1 MSTAHRQAAFT
12 LLELLVV
19 LVLVSFITTLLI
31 QGMAYVAKVNET
43 FLREGSQRQK
53 RELVDGWFVESVAA
67 LSAPEPGDPRGRFR
81 GDALSFE
88 GVTLASMDRREG
100 VPTPFAF
107 RVEPQAQTQDPRAD
121 AELIYVRLQ
130 ADQRWPLIHLA
141 ADSHFEYQD
150 AAGSWHADWPPAAA
164 LADMLPD
171 AVALASVQ
179 DGRFVL
185 SAVQTPKRRLS
196 SDDR

>member
-1 MSTAHRQAAFT
+1 MSTARRQTAFT

-43 FLREGSQRQK
+43 FLKEGGQRQV
-53 RELVDGWFVESVAA
+53 RELVDGWFVDAIAA
-67 LSAPEPGDPRGRFR
+67 LSAPERGDPSGRFR
-81 GDALSFE
+81 GDALSFQ

-107 RVEPQAQTQDPRAD
+107 RVEVQTQARDPGAD

-130 ADQRWPLIHLA
+130 ADQRWPLVRLA

-150 AAGSWHADWPPAAA
+150 SAGAWHSDWPPAAE

-185 SAVQTPKRRLS
+185 GSVQTPKRRLS